1 MKKLLGFLFCIGFL
15 LFAGT
20 FEAKAQTEPIH
31 LEAQVVLFFDIGKYT
46 IDAPV
51 ISLTQSREHKLI
63 DIGKLRDASA
73 QAVIK
78 TNYALSN
85 RMRFI
90 LDCPVIYLHKHPEKL
105 GYKYT
110 YNYPKQVPRTIW
122 LPYFNI

>member
-31 LEAQVVLFFDIGKYT
+31 SEAQTDIFSDIGKYT

-51 ISLTQSREHKLI
+51 ISLAQSREYKLI
-63 DIGKLRDASA
+63 DIGKLRNASA

-90 LDCPVIYLHKHPEKL
+90 LDCPVIYLHKRPDRL

-110 YNYPKQVPRTIW
+110 YNYQKQVPRNIW
-122 LPYFNI
+122 LPYFSI